1 MEAPIRTAP
10 VTPVRTLAPS
20 QRRFT
25 SHLSISGAAMP
36 LVLSG
41 GSCPRSMPDDRCEA
55 SLRKLLA
62 WLSSGG
68 RGLMISVWCRCGW
81 VAVTDTRGHL
91 AHETTTAQVIDKLG
105 RRANS
110 PGKEVPEKKCRP
122 RLCFIPHCVGSEA
135 GAEKPVRH
143 ARWRRIGSPVKKL
156 SQAR

>member
-68 RGLMISVWCRCGW
+68 RGLMISVWYRCGW

-91 AHETTTAQVIDKLG
+91 AHETTTAQVNREAWAARQLSRERG
-105 RRANS
+105 S
-110 PGKEVPEKKCRP
+110 GKEMPAAALLHSALCR
-122 RLCFIPHCVGSEA
+122 
-135 GAEKPVRH
+135 
-143 ARWRRIGSPVKKL
+143 
-156 SQAR
+156 Q